1 MKIAIFSD
9 VFLDAS
15 GGIVTSVRA
24 QKNELENL
32 GHEVYLFTPGFWRKK
47 SERQKFA
54 KKNIFIVPSC
64 KLFFRPVMPIA
75 RRPAKVEKWILK
87 NYPEVKAFD
96 VFHVHYEA
104 GCSIAG
110 IRLARKLGIR
120 LVQTMH
126 GREDIGVEDM
136 VPAPFQLLAATLL
149 NKFHSWYLPHYMKC
163 ERDDEMITTVARSKM
178 WSLMINHANQAD
190 VVLTP
195 SKHFGATL
203 KKYGVTRPMDV
214 VSNGVEDKFVTEK
227 VPVREYD
234 KKKPL
239 EIIWNSRLSKEKRI
253 MEFLEALRMVKTPY
267 HMAAFGDG
275 FDQKKAERYVK
286 KYKMNVKIYGPT
298 ERDLILKEMNK
309 SHLGVLV
316 SYHFDNQPMTLV
328 EAEVRGLPVLICD
341 PNMKEVVPEGG
352 YIFAEGPEPEKLAAA
367 IDSLADNPGQIA
379 KMSKVMI
386 EKRVEKIQSKQVEK
400 LIKVYQ
406 GKN

>member
-1 MKIAIFSD
+1 MKIAFFSD

-15 GGIVTSVRA
+15 GGIVTSIRS
-24 QKNELENL
+24 QKTELENM
-32 GHEVYLFTPGFWRKK
+32 GHEVYLFTAGFRRKK
-47 SERQKFA
+47 EEWKKFA
-54 KKNIFIVPSC
+54 DKKIFIVPSC
-64 KLFFRPVMPIA
+64 RFFFKPVMPIA

-87 NYPEVKAFD
+87 NFPEIKDFD
-96 VFHVHYEA
+96 AFHVHYEA

-110 IRLARKLGIR
+110 IRLAKKFNIR

-136 VPAPFQLLAATLL
+136 IPAPFRWLVATLL
-149 NKFHSWYLPHYMKC
+149 NKFHSWYLPHTVKVP
-163 ERDDEMITTVARSKM
+163 RDNECVTTRARSKM

-234 KKKPL
+234 KSKPL

-253 MEFLEALRMVKTPY
+253 MEFLEALRMVKVPY
-267 HMAAFGDG
+267 HMETFGDG

-286 KYKMNVKIYGPT
+286 KYNMNVKIYGLYSDENEQKPS
-298 ERDLILKEMNK
+298 RCAC
-309 SHLGVLV
+309 VV
-316 SYHFDNQPMTLV
+316 SF
-328 EAEVRGLPVLICD
+328 
-341 PNMKEVVPEGG
+341 
-352 YIFAEGPEPEKLAAA
+352 
-367 IDSLADNPGQIA
+367 
-379 KMSKVMI
+379 
-386 EKRVEKIQSKQVEK
+386 
-400 LIKVYQ
+400 
-406 GKN
+406 